1 MTMSRARQLLGWIL
15 WTGVSLAAG
24 MVGNLLSGVMQ
35 SQFYQQLAR
44 PDWAPPPSVFGPV
57 WISLYIMMGTAA
69 WLVWR
74 ERGFARARGALGL
87 YLIHLVFNAAWTGIF
102 FGLEA
107 PGLALAEI
115 LVLWA
120 MIVVLLVMFWRVRV
134 LAGLLLVPYL
144 LWVTFATALTYT
156 LWRMNPGL

>member
-1 MTMSRARQLLGWIL
+1 MSKARQLLGWVL
-15 WTGVSLAAG
+15 WTGASLAAG
-24 MVGNLLSGVMQ
+24 MVGNLLSNVTE

-57 WISLYIMMGTAA
+57 WITLYIMMGTAA

-74 ERGFARARGALGL
+74 ERGFDGARGALVL
-87 YLIHLVFNAAWTGIF
+87 FLIHLVFNAAWTGIF

-120 MIVVLLVMFWRVRV
+120 MIIALLVMFWRVRA

-144 LWVTFATALTYT
+144 LWVTFATALTYS